1 MVWFMPLRACV
12 HVTHGTWLN
21 DSFRAMCQVRV
32 KDMCQ
37 VVRKV
42 GGSFPALINPV
53 DRQKKKR
60 EKRKK
65 KKREKEKQ
73 KKWIGQC
80 VKRKKEKKKK
90 GTTLP
95 FVISG

>member
-53 DRQKKKR
+53 DRQKKR
-60 EKRKK
+60 EKRKRKKIEKRKGKTKKKWIVQYVKRKREK
-65 KKREKEKQ
+65 KKREQ
-73 KKWIGQC
+73 HF
-80 VKRKKEKKKK
+80 
-90 GTTLP
+90 P
-95 FVISG
+95 S